1 VLVLKPT
8 TLKAANAAVKLWH
21 RHHRPPQGG
30 LFAVGVSKDGGDSL
44 CGTCIVGRPVARMS
58 DDGWTAEATRCATD
72 GARNACSILYRA
84 AWRATKALGY
94 KRLITF
100 SLPEEGGAS
109 LRAAGFKLLGEC
121 GGGNWSRS
129 SRRRTDDHPTQVK
142 LKWELSCD

>member
-1 VLVLKPT
+1 
-8 TLKAANAAVKLWH
+8 
-21 RHHRPPQGG
+21 
-30 LFAVGVSKDGGDSL
+30 
-44 CGTCIVGRPVARMS
+44 
-58 DDGWTAEATRCATD
+58 
-72 GARNACSILYRA
+72 
-84 AWRATKALGY
+84 LGY